1 MKLIKLEWGLDNSN
15 EVDLRLLPWLVLLGT
30 YSPHLEPENRLD
42 YGNFVKDGGSRS
54 VKCVLR
60 EVNQLGTWS

>member
-1 MKLIKLEWGLDNSN
+1 MKLINLEWGLDTSN
-15 EVDLRLLPWLVLLGT
+15 EVNLRLLPWLVLLGT